1 MKIIITG
8 GAGYIGSHTA
18 VEALRAGHEVVIID
32 SFINSSRD
40 VLKNIEEASGKP
52 FVAIDF
58 CMTHN
63 TLDIAEKIFDFAHNA
78 DAIIHFAALKDSP
91 GSTENPLGY
100 YRNNIDSLLGALGI
114 SKFLKIKNF
123 IFSSSATV
131 YGNPEYLP
139 IKESHQILKG
149 TTPYGNTKIIGEWI
163 LEDVT
168 KGNDMK
174 SVALRY
180 FNPAGADQSG
190 LIGEMP
196 IGRATNLVPIITQ
209 SAAGIYG
216 PLKITGTDFP
226 TEDGSAIRDYIHVT
240 DLAKAHLAALDW
252 MVNHDMKFFETFN
265 LGTGRGTSVIEMTE
279 IFDKEVAPGLLKT
292 EFADRR
298 PGDPAEVWCDPSK
311 AQRMLGW
318 RSELTNLD
326 ILKSAWEW
334 QKKLEGK
341 DSDI

>member
-18 VEALRAGHEVVIID
+18 VEALRAGHEVIIID

-40 VLKNIEEASGKP
+40 VLKNIEKASGKP
-52 FVAIDF
+52 FVAIDV
-58 CMTHN
+58 CMTQN
-63 TLDIAEKIFDFAHNA
+63 TLDIAEKLFGFAHNT

-91 GSTENPLGY
+91 GSTEKPLGY
-100 YRNNIDSLLGALGI
+100 YRNNIDSLLSALGV
-114 SKFLKIKNF
+114 SKLLKIKNF

-131 YGNPEYLP
+131 YGYPEYLP
-139 IKESHQILKG
+139 IKETHPILRG
-149 TTPYGNTKIIGEWI
+149 TTPYGTSKIMGEWI

-168 KGNDMK
+168 RGNDMR

-180 FNPAGADQSG
+180 FNPAGADHTG

-216 PLKITGTDFP
+216 PLKITGTDYSTP
-226 TEDGSAIRDYIHVT
+226 DGSAIRDYIHVT

-252 MVNHDMKFFETFN
+252 MVDHEMKFFETFN
-265 LGTGRGTSVIEMTE
+265 LGTGRGTSVIEMAE
-279 IFDKEVAPGLLKT
+279 LFDKEIAQGLLKT

-298 PGDPAEVWCDPSK
+298 PGDPAEVWCDTSK

-318 RSELTNLD
+318 KAELDNID
-326 ILKSAWEW
+326 ILRSAWEW
-334 QKKLEGK
+334 QKNLGMNN
-341 DSDI
+341 SDI

>member
-40 VLKNIEEASGKP
+40 VLKNIEAASGKP
-52 FVAIDF
+52 FVAIDM
-58 CMTHN
+58 CMTQN
-63 TLDIAEKIFDFAHNA
+63 PLDIAEKLFDVAHGS

-91 GSTENPLGY
+91 GSTKNPLGY
-100 YRNNIDSLLGALGI
+100 YRNNIDSLLGALGV
-114 SKFLKIKNF
+114 SKLLKIKNF

-131 YGNPEYLP
+131 YGHPDFVP
-139 IKESHQILKG
+139 ITETNRILRG
-149 TTPYGNTKIIGEWI
+149 TTPYGTSKIMGEWI

-168 KGNDMK
+168 QGSDMK

-180 FNPAGADQSG
+180 FNPAGADRSG

-209 SAAGIYG
+209 SAAGMYG
-216 PLKITGTDFP
+216 PLKIAGSDFP
-226 TEDGSAIRDYIHVT
+226 TADGSAIRDYIHVT
-240 DLAKAHLAALDW
+240 DLAKAHLSTLDW
-252 MVNHDMKFFETFN
+252 MVNHEMKLFETFN

-292 EFADRR
+292 EFTDRR
-298 PGDPAEVWCDPSK
+298 SGDPAEVWCDPSK
-311 AQRMLGW
+311 ARRMLGW
-318 RSELTNLD
+318 RAELTNSD

-334 QKKLEGK
+334 QKKL